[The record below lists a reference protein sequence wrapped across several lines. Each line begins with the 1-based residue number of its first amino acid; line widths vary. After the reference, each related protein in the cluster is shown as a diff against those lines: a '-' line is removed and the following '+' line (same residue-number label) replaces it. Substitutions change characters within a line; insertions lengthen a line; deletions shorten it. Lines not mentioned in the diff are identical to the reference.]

1 MSGLFRKSSLDRLS
15 SPDELNKTITI
26 TSPMSW
32 LALIGVTI
40 IILIVVIWAFT
51 GTLPTTIT
59 TNGII
64 VSPVSTNA
72 IYADDTGSVTRISV
86 VAGAN
91 ISIGD
96 EIAVIYTSTKEQK
109 VIFSTQNGTVSEILV
124 KKGEQVYQGSEIV
137 RVSPKT
143 DAEHVVVCY
152 VPFSNSPKLT
162 PGMDVLV
169 YPLYVDKQL
178 YGHMYAKIVNVDT
191 YAATKKNMSYVLGI
205 DNSLADSYASNG
217 AVVAVACELIRDDQT
232 TSGYYWS
239 SAQGQKL
246 KVTSGQQVS
255 VKIITERNAPI
266 TKLFIK
272 LKTFWEG

>member
-1 MSGLFRKSSLDRLS
+1 MSGLFRKASLDRLS

-86 VAGAN
+86 VAGTS
-91 ISIGD
+91 IKIGD

-109 VIFSTQNGTVSEILV
+109 AIFSTQNGTVSEILV

-137 RVSPKT
+137 RVSPNT

-152 VPFSNSPKLT
+152 VPFSNSPKLI

-191 YAATKKNMSYVLGI
+191 YAAAKKNMSYVLGI

-239 SAQGQKL
+239 SAQGQRL
-246 KVTSGQQVS
+246 KVTSGQQVT